1 MPDTFLARAG
11 WGDAT
16 RTELSG
22 DASGRR
28 YTRLLWGAESAV
40 LMESRDASIGP
51 FLTVAAHFDDLGLSV
66 PRIIAASEPQGLILM
81 EDLGD
86 GTFARVLAAD
96 PAAETALGEAVI
108 QCVAM
113 WQAAKLPAWAA
124 SYDAEAMT
132 AALEPAWTHAAQPNG
147 PTAECARLFRGL
159 LDEHSGDE
167 TVLVHRDFQA
177 VNLVWMPRREGA
189 RRVGL
194 LDFQDA
200 LAGHPAYDLASYLQD
215 ARRDV
220 SPETEAW
227 MLDRFCTVTG
237 RDRDAFGAAY
247 ALQSLQRNVR
257 ILGLFA
263 RLAERGRTG
272 YLAHVPRV
280 RGYVERSLGH
290 PAAAPLA
297 EPLRASLRTPVAA

>member
-16 RTELSG
+16 RTDLAG

-28 YTRLLWGAESAV
+28 YTRLLRGPESAV
-40 LMESRDASIGP
+40 LMESPDAAIGP

-66 PRIIAASEPQGLILM
+66 PRIIASSEPQRLILM

-86 GTFARVLAAD
+86 DTFARVLAAD

-108 QCVAM
+108 QCVAT
-113 WQAAKLPAWAA
+113 WQAAKVPAWAA
-124 SYDAEAMT
+124 AYDAEAMT
-132 AALEPAWTHAAQPNG
+132 AALEPAWTHAAQPDG
-147 PTAECARLFRGL
+147 PTEECARLFRAL
-159 LDEHSGDE
+159 LEEHGGDE
-167 TVLVHRDFQA
+167 VVLVHRDFQA
-177 VNLVWMPRREGA
+177 VNLVWLPARQDA

-200 LAGHPAYDLASYLQD
+200 LAGHPAYDLSSYLQD

-280 RGYVERSLGH
+280 RGYVDRSLRH

-297 EPLRASLRTPVAA
+297 DPLRACLAGQVAA

>member
-1 MPDTFLARAG
+1 MPDQFLARAG
-11 WGDAT
+11 WSDAVGT
-16 RTELSG
+16 PLAG
-22 DASGRR
+22 DASGRL
-28 YTRLLWGAESAV
+28 YTRLTRGAESAV
-40 LMESRDASIGP
+40 LMESCSAPVGP
-51 FLTVAAHFDDLGLSV
+51 FLTVAAHLEDLNLSA
-66 PRIIAASEPQGLILM
+66 PRIMAVSEKDALVLM

-86 GTFARVLAAD
+86 DIFARVVAAD
-96 PAAETALGEAVI
+96 PAAEAPLGESVI
-108 QCVAM
+108 QVLAM
-113 WQAAKLPAWAA
+113 LQAGPVPAWAA
-124 SYDAEAMT
+124 SYDAHAMT
-132 AALEPAWTHAAQPNG
+132 DALEPAWSHAARPNG
-147 PTAECARLFRGL
+147 PVAECNRLFRGL
-159 LDEHSGDE
+159 LAEHGQGE
-167 TVLVHRDFQA
+167 TVLLHRDFHA
-177 VNLVWMPRREGA
+177 ENLVWLPGREGA

-227 MLDRFCTVTG
+227 MLDRFCAVTH
-237 RDRDAFGAAY
+237 RDRDTFGAAY

-280 RGYVERSLGH
+280 RGYVERSLAH

-297 EPLRASLRTPVAA
+297 GPLRDCILTPVAA

>member
-1 MPDTFLARAG
+1 MPETLLARAG
-11 WGDAT
+11 WGDAI
-16 RTELSG
+16 RTGLAG

-28 YTRLLWGAESAV
+28 YTRLLRGDESAV
-40 LMESRDASIGP
+40 LMESGDAPIGP
-51 FLTVAAHFDDLGLSV
+51 FLTVAAHFENLGLSV
-66 PRIIAASEPQGLILM
+66 PRIIASSKPQGLILM

-86 GTFARVLAAD
+86 DTFARVIAAD
-96 PAAETALGEAVI
+96 PTAETTLGEAVI
-108 QCVAM
+108 HCVAT
-113 WQAAKLPAWAA
+113 WQAAKVPAWATP
-124 SYDAEAMT
+124 YDADAMT
-132 AALEPAWTHAAQPNG
+132 AALEPAWTHAVLPNA
-147 PTAECARLFRGL
+147 PTADCARLFRTL
-159 LDEHSGDE
+159 LAEHGGDE
-167 TVLVHRDFQA
+167 VVLVHRDFQA
-177 VNLVWMPRREGA
+177 VNLVWMPGREGA

-227 MLDRFCTVTG
+227 MLDRFCAVTG

-263 RLAERGRTG
+263 RLAERGKPG

-297 EPLRASLRTPVAA
+297 EPLRACLRTPVAA

>member
-1 MPDTFLARAG
+1 MPETFLSRAG
-11 WGDAT
+11 WRDAT
-16 RTELSG
+16 RTDLAG

-28 YTRLLWGAESAV
+28 YTRLLRGTESAV
-40 LMESRDASIGP
+40 LMESPDAAIGP
-51 FLTVAAHFDDLGLSV
+51 FLTVSAHFDDLGLSV
-66 PRIIAASEPQGLILM
+66 PRIIASSEPQGLILM

-86 GTFARVLAAD
+86 DTFARVIAAD
-96 PAAETALGEAVI
+96 PAAETTLGEAVI
-108 QCVAM
+108 QCVAT
-113 WQAAKLPAWAA
+113 WQAAKVPAWAA
-124 SYDAEAMT
+124 AYDAEAMT
-132 AALEPAWTHAAQPNG
+132 AALEPAWTHAAQPAG
-147 PTAECARLFRGL
+147 PTEECGRLFRTL
-159 LDEHSGDE
+159 LEEHGGDE
-167 TVLVHRDFQA
+167 VVLVHRDFQA
-177 VNLVWMPRREGA
+177 VNLVWMPGRQDA

-237 RDRDAFGAAY
+237 RDRDAFGGAY

-280 RGYVERSLGH
+280 RGYVERSLRH

-297 EPLRASLRTPVAA
+297 DPLRACLAGQVAA